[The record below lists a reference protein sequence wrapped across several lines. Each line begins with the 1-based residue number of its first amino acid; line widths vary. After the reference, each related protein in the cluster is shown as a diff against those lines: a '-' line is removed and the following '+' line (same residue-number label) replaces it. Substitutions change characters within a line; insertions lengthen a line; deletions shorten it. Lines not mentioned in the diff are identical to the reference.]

1 MNLFEVIIM
10 NICFISP
17 TIGTS
22 GGRERVTVNI
32 ANAFAS
38 RGDSVTFII
47 ISNQLDKPYYE
58 LDEKVE
64 LKLLSDGYEYS
75 MARKV
80 ARKVCELTN
89 WNLPPDIARGI
100 FYSKKQV
107 KSLTKLINDNY
118 YDAVVAI
125 NGDLSLLLTQ
135 VKKEDLNNKKIKTIG
150 WFHNTYNAYFKT
162 KGKYCFGRLCL
173 AKRELKKLDFVVS
186 LTKKDADIL
195 AANLSCNAI
204 NIYNPLSFST
214 DEISTVSNNKLLFIG
229 RMSMEQKG
237 IDLLIDVLNMIKNQN
252 KYPTW
257 KAVLVGD
264 GEDKKE
270 IERRIKNSKLEDF
283 VSLVGA
289 HTNVIPYYL
298 DADIL
303 LLTSRWEGFGL
314 VVTEAFEC
322 GVPVVSFKNDGPD
335 EIIADGV
342 NGFIVDRFDVD
353 KFAKKVMYLMDH
365 ESCRRRMSIDARKRA
380 DDFSI
385 EMIIKKWRE
394 ICK

>member
-1 MNLFEVIIM
+1 M

-38 RGDSVTFII
+38 RGDNVTFII
-47 ISNQLDKPYYE
+47 ISNQLDKSYYE
-58 LDEKVE
+58 LDDKVE

-75 MARKV
+75 TVRKV

-89 WNLPPDIARGI
+89 KNLPPDIARRI
-100 FYSKKQV
+100 FYSKKQI

-118 YDAVVAI
+118 YDAIVAI
-125 NGDLSLLLTQ
+125 SGDLSLLLTQ
-135 VKKEDLNNKKIKTIG
+135 VRKEDLNNKKIKTIG

-162 KGKYCFGRLCL
+162 KGKYCFGRLNL
-173 AKRELKKLDFVVS
+173 AKSELKKLDCVVS

-195 AANLSCNAI
+195 AANLNCNAI

-214 DEISTVSNNKLLFIG
+214 DEISTVSNEKLLFIG

-237 IDLLIDVLNMIKNQN
+237 VDLLIGVLNKIKNQN

-264 GEDKKE
+264 GEDRKE
-270 IERRIKNSKLEDF
+270 IESRIKNSKLEDF

-298 DADIL
+298 GADIL

-342 NGFIVDRFDVD
+342 NGFIIDRFDVD

-365 ESCRRRMSIDARKRA
+365 EGCRRRMSIDARKRA